1 MCFTRRGKIVSS
13 NIFRPAFVWVINLE
27 INIKNRLDYLFND
40 TIINIKNLDPIK
52 NKQIISLLKMN
63 KS

>member
-1 MCFTRRGKIVSS
+1 MCFTRRGKIASS
-13 NIFRPAFVWVINLE
+13 NIFRPAFVWVIKLE

-40 TIINIKNLDPIK
+40 TIINIKN
-52 NKQIISLLKMN
+52 KQIISLLKMN

>member
-52 NKQIISLLKMN
+52 NKLSAY
-63 KS
+63 